1 MKYVIIVGTGGFA
14 REILW
19 LLQEIN
25 QAQSQGGRIDPPYR
39 ILGFISE
46 ESDQQWGTD
55 HGGLPIM
62 GDDAWAFEN
71 LERNVCFIPGVGTP
85 IMRRKIAEKY
95 LEAGFRSL
103 TLVHPSV
110 HMADDVTLGQGS
122 ILCAG
127 AVLTTNIKMGAFSIV
142 NLNATVGHDCSIGDY
157 STIHPGV
164 NVSGQ
169 VTLGK
174 EVELG
179 TGSALIQGVTVG
191 DGAVIGAG
199 AVVTK
204 DLEGAKTYVGVP
216 ARVLE

>member
-25 QAQSQGGRIDPPYR
+25 EAHDTGGRTEPIYR
-39 ILGFISE
+39 VIGFVGESGDGEGGGDLGGF
-46 ESDQQWGTD
+46 
-55 HGGLPIM
+55 PIV
-62 GDDAWAFEN
+62 GDDNWAFEN
-71 LERNVCFIPGVGTP
+71 LERNVCFVPGVGDPTL
-85 IMRRKIAEKY
+85 RKKIAERY
-95 LEAGFRSL
+95 LEAGFRAI

-110 HMADDVTLGQGS
+110 NMAADVVLGQGT

-127 AVLTTNIKMGAFSIV
+127 AVLTTNIQVGAFTLV
-142 NLNATVGHDCSIGDY
+142 NLNATVGHDCSIGAY

-164 NVSGQ
+164 NVSGD
-169 VTLGK
+169 VRLGE

-179 TGSALIQGVTVG
+179 TGSALIQGVNVG
-191 DGAVIGAG
+191 DRAVIGAG

-204 DLEGAKTYVGVP
+204 DLEGDKTYIGIP
-216 ARVLE
+216 ARAIE